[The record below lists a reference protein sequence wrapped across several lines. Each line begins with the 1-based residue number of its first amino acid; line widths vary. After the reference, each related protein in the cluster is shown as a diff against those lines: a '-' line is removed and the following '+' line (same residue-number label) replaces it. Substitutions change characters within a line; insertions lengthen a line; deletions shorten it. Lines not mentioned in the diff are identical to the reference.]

1 MRACRLV
8 LLVLAVP
15 TFALAE
21 NPPKIAPFTLP
32 DSASKPVSPLAEKDQ
47 RALVVAFI
55 GTECPINNAYL
66 PRLAEMH
73 AEFKGK
79 GVGFVAINSNQHD
92 TAAKVGEHAKKF
104 AVPFPVLKDERNA
117 VADKFGAKRTPEVF
131 LLDATSAVRYR
142 GRIDDQFAISIKRP
156 APTRRDLAE
165 AIGELLADKPISV
178 ATTEVAGCLISRVA
192 APAKT
197 EAKINYTGHVA
208 AILERRCVECHR
220 TGQIG
225 PMSLRNYEDAVA
237 WSGPIQEAVSEGRM
251 PPWHADPKIG
261 RFANDRRLTPDERET
276 LLSWIEQ
283 GCAKGEGEA
292 TAKREF
298 AEGWTIGK
306 PDVVFTMTKPCDV
319 PAQATRWGIPYRY
332 FIVDTEFTEDR
343 WIQAAQ
349 TKPGARDV
357 VHHIIVY
364 VIKPGERRTRSED
377 GIGNGFLVSYAPG
390 DMPLVCPPG
399 SAKKIPKGAQ
409 LLFQMHYTPNGK
421 AQTDRSSVGLIFAK
435 EPPKQEVNTKAIATN
450 RFAIP
455 PGDGNHRVESAATLR
470 EDAVLLS
477 LSPHM
482 HLRGKDFEYRA
493 ILPDGKTQTLLS
505 VPKYDFNWQTTYHL
519 EKPLSLPAGTRI
531 ECTAHFD
538 NSDKNANNPDPK
550 KTVRWGD
557 QTWEEMM
564 IGFVDY
570 VYVGGKK

>member
-1 MRACRLV
+1 MRVCRLIV
-8 LLVLAVP
+8 LVLAAP
-15 TFALAE
+15 AMAFADDTTRV
-21 NPPKIAPFTLP
+21 APFTLP
-32 DSASKPVSPLAEKDQ
+32 DTAGKAVKPLAMKDQ
-47 RALVVAFI
+47 KTLVVAFI
-55 GTECPINNAYL
+55 GTQCPINNAYL

-73 AEFKGK
+73 GEFKDK
-79 GVGFVAINSNQHD
+79 GIGFVAINSNQHD
-92 TAAKVGEHAKKF
+92 AAAEIAEHARKF
-104 AVPFPVLKDERNA
+104 AVPFPVLKDDRNI
-117 VADKFGAKRTPEVF
+117 VADKFNARRTPEVF
-131 LLDATSAVRYR
+131 LIDATGAVRYR
-142 GRIDDQFAISIKRP
+142 GRIDDQFGIGIKRP

-165 AIGELLADKPISV
+165 AINELLAGKPISV
-178 ATTEVAGCLISRVA
+178 PTTEATGCLISRVA
-192 APAKT
+192 GPARS
-197 EAKINYTGHVA
+197 EATITYTGQVA
-208 AILERRCVECHR
+208 AILERRCVDCHR
-220 TGQIG
+220 AGQIG
-225 PMSLRNYEDAVA
+225 PMSLRSYDDAVA
-237 WSGPIQEAVSEGRM
+237 WSASIQEAVSEGRM

-261 RFANDRRLTPDERET
+261 AFANDRRLKPDERKT

-283 GCAKGEGEA
+283 GCARGVGEA
-292 TAKREF
+292 KATREF
-298 AEGWTIGK
+298 ADGWTIGK
-306 PDVVFTMTKPCDV
+306 PDVVFTMPKACEV
-319 PAQATRWGIPYRY
+319 PAQAPRWGIPYRY
-332 FIVDTEFTEDR
+332 FIVDTEFEEDR

-364 VIKPGERRTRSED
+364 VLKPGEKRTRSED

-390 DMPLVCPPG
+390 DMPFIAPAG
-399 SAKKIPKGAQ
+399 SAKRIPKGAQ
-409 LLFQMHYTPNGK
+409 LIFQMHYTPNGK
-421 AQTDRSSVGLIFAK
+421 AQTDRSCVGLIFAR
-435 EPPKQEVNTKAIATN
+435 EPPRQEVKTKAIATN

-455 PGDGNHRVESAATLR
+455 PGDGNYRVDSAATLR
-470 EDAVLLS
+470 DDAVLLS

-493 ILPDGKTQTLLS
+493 ILPGGKTQTLLS

-538 NSDKNANNPDPK
+538 NSDQNPNNPDPK